1 MIKVDSFSFG
11 SIVLDSKKY
20 ARDVLL
26 LPNGFVKKRRGGFWK
41 FGSHTIKK
49 LEIEELAGASP
60 DVVIVGIGTDAKAKL
75 EADVESFA
83 KESKPE
89 LVVLPSS
96 EAIEEL
102 NKPLDRGKRVAA
114 LIHITC

>member
-1 MIKVDSFSFG
+1 MVKVDSFSFG
-11 SIVLDSKKY
+11 SIVLDGKKY

-26 LPNGFVKKRRGGFWK
+26 FPDGSVKKRKGGFWK
-41 FGSHTIKK
+41 YGSHAIKK
-49 LEIEELAGASP
+49 REIEELADTNP
-60 DVVIVGIGTDAKAKL
+60 EVVIVGTGTVAKAEL
-75 EADVESFA
+75 EPDAESFA
-83 KESKPE
+83 RESKPE

-102 NKPLDRGKRVAA
+102 NKLLDKGKRVAA